1 MEIPPLLFVCLLI
14 VDSEDLPLSVSRE
27 NMKDQRLLRNLNAVL
42 TKRIIRWLSDE
53 ANKDAKAY
61 NDFYNSWG
69 LCLKEGVAMDRFN
82 APAIAAL
89 LRYPSSVASDEEP
102 CSLDQYVGRMKEGVD
117 TIYYLVAQN
126 RKVRTS
132 AARALPRASNL
143 SQQFLHAVN
152 VSRARERTR
161 SSGCTGEL
169 LRVGAMWQR
178 GGMPWLPD
186 ASPVCV
192 PAHTPATTC

>member
-1 MEIPPLLFVCLLI
+1 
-14 VDSEDLPLSVSRE
+14 LSVSRE

-89 LRYPSSVASDEEP
+89 LRYPSSVASDEDP

-126 RKVRTS
+126 RKVRTCT
-132 AARALPRASNL
+132 ARALPRDSKSPSPSVQSVPTVFARCEW
-143 SQQFLHAVN
+143 
-152 VSRARERTR
+152 SRARERTR
-161 SSGCTGEL
+161 SSGCAGEL
-169 LRVGAMWQR
+169 WRRAMWQR
-178 GGMPWLPD
+178 GGMPLLLD
-186 ASPVCV
+186 VSAVCV
-192 PAHTPATTC
+192 PAHTPAIAC